1 MSWLVRSVTCHH
13 LFSKFVT
20 TRPRQG
26 SRIEFPCSEICRLL
40 IKKNSCPKGESAQ
53 NFRFLSNRHF
63 GGEWIS
69 KSCFASWFSCQRVA
83 GRASPWLRRRR
94 RMRWLQLMIVS
105 HIVWHL
111 QSIIPNTDIKVMM
124 FIRWRQS
131 PTPSATQRA
140 SSYPQFP
147 RWASLH
153 FPFLNRIVSVFC
165 EGAGD
170 ALKEKVSTLHIFSR
184 ADYCMLRSFGVDVC
198 WNLDWMHPDEDV
210 GKHLAT
216 DLLLILIQEERPLG
230 RCWVSDEKTFF
241 ALVLKMQNW
250 NCVMLLSEVTCK

>member
-1 MSWLVRSVTCHH
+1 MDFKIL
-13 LFSKFVT
+13 L
-20 TRPRQG
+20 
-26 SRIEFPCSEICRLL
+26 RLL
-40 IKKNSCPKGESAQ
+40 VLLPTSSWACISVVKKTKADAVTAINDCVTYCLTSAIDY
-53 NFRFLSNRHF
+53 LY
-63 GGEWIS
+63 
-69 KSCFASWFSCQRVA
+69 
-83 GRASPWLRRRR
+83 
-94 RMRWLQLMIVS
+94 
-105 HIVWHL
+105 
-111 QSIIPNTDIKVMM
+111 NTDIKVII

-241 ALVLKMQNW
+241 ALVLKIQNW
-250 NCVMLLSEVTCK
+250 NYVMLLSEVTCKKKKRWKRNRLSAARGNGNWECQCNASSVS